1 MERKFEMFCIRGVN
15 KYGEVDEEMIGMFFK
30 VDDEIVDECE
40 EDNIDNI
47 VFESYKMLHRN
58 CEKYGFD
65 GRRDK
70 LKIDLRYEW

>member
-1 MERKFEMFCIRGVN
+1 MRKFKMFCVKGVN
-15 KYGEVDEEMIGMFFK
+15 KYGEVDEEMIGLFFK

-47 VFESYKMLHRN
+47 LIESYKMFNKN

-70 LKIDLRYEW
+70 LEIDMKYEW